1 MNRAATPMAPT
12 DTDILQDR
20 RVVLGVTGGIAAFK
34 AAGLVTALRKRGAQ
48 VRVIMTE
55 AATWFVTPTTFAS
68 LSGNEVGL
76 KLFGAPLGDELSH
89 IHMQDFAE
97 VLLIAPATANVIGKI
112 AHGIADDL
120 LTTTV
125 MALNCPI
132 VLAPAMNVNMWR
144 NPIVQRNV
152 QMLREAGYGFAMPDI
167 GRLAS
172 GAEGEGRL
180 ADEEVLIAAVE
191 RALAGAPVRYD
202 LQGKSVVVSAG
213 PTREPLD
220 PVRFLSNR
228 SSGRMGYAIA
238 AEAQRRGAEVVL
250 IAGPTE
256 LCAPPGVDV
265 RPVTTNAE
273 MKQAVLEAMP
283 GAWAFISAAAPAD
296 YRPAQVRD
304 TKIKKGE
311 PLTLALEQT
320 DDILLAVGAQARPD
334 VLVGFAAETGDA
346 VAQARPKLE
355 RKHLDLLVVN
365 DVTEPGCGFG
375 VDTNRV
381 TLLRRDGSE
390 NALPLM
396 SKHAVAAAIL
406 DEITAL

>member
-1 MNRAATPMAPT
+1 
-12 DTDILQDR
+12 
-20 RVVLGVTGGIAAFK
+20 
-34 AAGLVTALRKRGAQ
+34 
-48 VRVIMTE
+48 
-55 AATWFVTPTTFAS
+55 
-68 LSGNEVGL
+68 
-76 KLFGAPLGDELSH
+76 
-89 IHMQDFAE
+89 
-97 VLLIAPATANVIGKI
+97 
-112 AHGIADDL
+112 
-120 LTTTV
+120 
-125 MALNCPI
+125 
-132 VLAPAMNVNMWR
+132 
-144 NPIVQRNV
+144 
-152 QMLREAGYGFAMPDI
+152 
-167 GRLAS
+167 
-172 GAEGEGRL
+172 
-180 ADEEVLIAAVE
+180 
-191 RALAGAPVRYD
+191 
-202 LQGKSVVVSAG
+202 
-213 PTREPLD
+213 
-220 PVRFLSNR
+220 
-228 SSGRMGYAIA
+228 
-238 AEAQRRGAEVVL
+238 
-250 IAGPTE
+250 
-256 LCAPPGVDV
+256 
-265 RPVTTNAE
+265 VTTNAE